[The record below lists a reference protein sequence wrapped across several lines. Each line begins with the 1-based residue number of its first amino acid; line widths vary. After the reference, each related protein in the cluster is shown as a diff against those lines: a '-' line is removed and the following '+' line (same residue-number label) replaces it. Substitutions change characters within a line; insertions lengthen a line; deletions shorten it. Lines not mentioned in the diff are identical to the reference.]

1 MVTQIVNSM
10 DKWRRD
16 QKKDYNKDQGDLKK
30 QLNRMK
36 MQRDKQ
42 KSRIVFLE
50 VGVEISKEKL
60 AQKEETIKDPLE
72 RVKTL
77 EAQQRARFA
86 HFKIKSSLEASI
98 SSFQL
103 EYKVVK
109 EEETMEQPHGRKERN
124 EPTNSS
130 SVIGKCKGLL

>member
-1 MVTQIVNSM
+1 
-10 DKWRRD
+10 
-16 QKKDYNKDQGDLKK
+16 
-30 QLNRMK
+30 MK

-77 EAQQRARFA
+77 EA
-86 HFKIKSSLEASI
+86 
-98 SSFQL
+98 
-103 EYKVVK
+103 
-109 EEETMEQPHGRKERN
+109 
-124 EPTNSS
+124 
-130 SVIGKCKGLL
+130 